1 MISNNAYYEL
11 FASYTVP
18 DHNRVG
24 YWVDLGANSKG
35 KVIKTYNENLKK
47 WVKVTDATSEDAVAP
62 FIGNNGNWWID
73 NRDTGINA
81 SGHSPYIGDNSNWFV
96 YSSERNEH
104 IDTGLPS
111 RGEAG
116 PKGDKGDKGKDAT
129 INGVGSIK
137 IEAGDNITIT
147 QSDDTLTIIGD
158 VQKPDLSNYATKT
171 EVTKLDNKLQDAVSS
186 VFRAKG
192 SVKTYNNLPVDKVS
206 IGDVYNVLDTGANY
220 VAISINPIT
229 WDKLSETVDLS
240 KFFNKNEIDSLL
252 STKVDKQEGKQLTT
266 EDFTTVLKR
275 KLEGLS
281 NYNDTEIR
289 NAIDSLE
296 SAFNTLVEGNATV
309 AIDTFNEI
317 VAFLK
322 NVENSQDLDSI
333 IAGINTTISKV
344 EAKIPDTNNFLSKD
358 GGTMNNTNLVGNL
371 NAELLNGY
379 SSDKFVNI
387 HNLINGTATDATTV
401 GLNTINQDY
410 LWTNTPYSDIATLM
424 DISYSPD
431 WRSLFFIS
439 PSTKRI
445 HTRFKSN
452 GDTWSNWKE
461 IAFTDGSVA
470 NADMLDGLHSNE
482 FLIKGPRV
490 YSKEDFDTKYR
501 FASMYSTDYMSPVDG
516 AYNYGQVL
524 SFVDN
529 CSTTQFYCPDNTG
542 LIYFRNKWGTD
553 SYGSENFANI
563 PWYEIITSKNIG
575 SQTVESAKKF
585 VPRYITNL
593 NTDGIDEF
601 FSSGFQPNNRP
612 SNNNYATGFT
622 VYNSELAHT
631 YQFTFD
637 TYGDVYTRYKNTT
650 DWQPWRRLAFTD
662 DPAAAANKLSTT
674 RYLWGQPF
682 DGSGDVYGDLKSM
695 DGYNFA
701 STTSNY
707 VLFGYGYAQNNKAV
721 YLDGSPIYFRYGTNH
736 NVGMILNSN
745 GNVGIGTTTPTVPL
759 HVMGKPIFH
768 TNAHF
773 GNAGAMHIQ
782 NDYTITGWDRAI
794 NIYYPNMGNGANA
807 NIHIG
812 AMDSEKN
819 GGYIAYHYA
828 GYNSD
833 NNCMKIGLYAVDDI
847 LNVTANRRVGI
858 NTTTPRDTLD
868 VNGNIKLNGEIRFK
882 EGERLDQYGNLR
894 FGEVS
899 DNWGIYNSSGSK
911 VFTVKNGDGHVGIGT
926 SHPEH
931 TLDVNGHAIFRKHI
945 VVKEDYH
952 IYMNTGKEGVYY
964 TGDGLYWHNAKNEYV
979 RSLIKV
985 NNSGYVGI
993 GINDPEYK
1001 LDVNG
1006 NVGVRGPMAVK
1017 GTIFMSLNTSLFM
1030 ADENVGIY
1038 LSDYGIHWHNSDN
1051 TWHSSIMTC
1060 DGSVIYLDKPL
1071 RIKSDVHLTDS
1082 DQINGTQ
1089 AGIALNYECGKAVN
1103 TTIWDGKGHHI
1114 MRVFGEDRRV
1124 AIGPAAIESPRGT
1137 LNVDGEVIFES
1148 SRFTTTS
1155 GRLDED
1161 YAYSHAI
1168 YGGYHGIDVCEF
1180 YENEFRF
1187 KSNGGAVTLLKLT
1200 SDDAFFNG
1208 VVHSS
1213 YSSFVG
1219 HWNDRERFRLIRDAE
1234 FNTWLQAAT
1243 DTTNEGG
1250 KLFMSG
1256 MYGAHLSEFNVL
1268 ATTSNFE
1275 GSIIAEGDVTA
1286 YSDIRLKNRIESV
1299 NNVLDTIDTLDV
1311 FRYTWK
1317 DREDKSI
1324 HIGVSAQQ
1332 VQAVYP
1338 EFVLTSSPEDGI
1350 DYLTVNYAALATC
1363 IAIQGIKELAKKGDE
1378 RDKRIAAL
1386 EEEVISL
1393 KEQLRYGNK

>member
-73 NRDTGINA
+73 NRDTGIHA
-81 SGHSPYIGDNSNWFV
+81 SGHSPYIGHNGNWFV
-96 YSSERNEH
+96 HSSERNEH

-116 PKGDKGDKGKDAT
+116 PKGDKGDKGNDAT

-171 EVTKLDNKLQDAVSS
+171 EVTNLNNKLQDAVSS

-192 SVKTYNNLPVDKVS
+192 SVKTYNNLPVDSVS
-206 IGDVYNVLDTGANY
+206 IGDVYNVSDTGANY

-240 KFFNKNEIDSLL
+240 KFFNKEEINSLL

-317 VAFLK
+317 VSFLK
-322 NVENSQDLDSI
+322 NIENSQDLDSI

-387 HNLINGTATDATTV
+387 HNLVNGTATDASTV
-401 GLNTINQDY
+401 GLNAINQDY
-410 LWTNTPYSDIATLM
+410 LWTNTPYSDIATLV

-439 PSTKRI
+439 PSTGRI
-445 HTRFKSN
+445 HTRFKYS
-452 GDTWSNWKE
+452 GDTWTNWKE

-470 NADMLDGLHSNE
+470 NADMLDGYHESAFLRYRGETGTDQESTLWHS
-482 FLIKGPRV
+482 LGIKQYTNALP
-490 YSKEDFDTKYR
+490 
-501 FASMYSTDYMSPVDG
+501 DG
-516 AYNYGQVL
+516 IGDVYNYGEVISL
-524 SFVDN
+524 PGDN
-529 CSTTQFYCPDNTG
+529 VRFDIYVSDVSTADHKKNG
-542 LIYFRNKWGTD
+542 IYVRSGWSSNK
-553 SYGSENFANI
+553 
-563 PWYEIITSKNIG
+563 
-575 SQTVESAKKF
+575 
-585 VPRYITNL
+585 
-593 NTDGIDEF
+593 
-601 FSSGFQPNNRP
+601 
-612 SNNNYATGFT
+612 
-622 VYNSELAHT
+622 
-631 YQFTFD
+631 
-637 TYGDVYTRYKNTT
+637 
-650 DWQPWRRLAFTD
+650 QPWRRLAFTD
-662 DPAAAANKLSTT
+662 DTVEVANKLSTT

-682 DGSGDVYGDLKSM
+682 DGSGDVYGDLKSI
-695 DGYNFA
+695 DDYNFV

-707 VLFGYGYAQNNKAV
+707 VLFGYGYAQNNKTV

-745 GNVGIGTTTPTVPL
+745 GRVGIGTSTPSSEL
-759 HVMGKPIFH
+759 HVVGRPIFNH
-768 TNAHF
+768 NEHH
-773 GNAGAMHIQ
+773 GDAGLMLIR
-782 NDYTITGWDRAI
+782 NDASFTGWDRAI
-794 NIYYPNMGNGANA
+794 FAHYPYLEAGAHVNF
-807 NIHIG
+807 HIG
-812 AMDSEKN
+812 KADSGKN
-819 GGYIAYHYA
+819 GGYISYYHA
-828 GYNSD
+828 GDSSD
-833 NNCMKIGLYAVDDI
+833 NNCMTIGLYATDDI

-858 NTTTPRDTLD
+858 NTITPRATLD
-868 VNGNIKLNGEIRFK
+868 VNGNIYIGKNGEIQFYDS
-882 EGERLDQYGNLR
+882 ERIDKNGNLR
-894 FGEVS
+894 FGEIS
-899 DNWGIYNSSGSK
+899 NNWGIFNSSGSK
-911 VFTVKNGDGHVGIGT
+911 LFTVMHSN
-926 SHPEH
+926 
-931 TLDVNGHAIFRKHI
+931 
-945 VVKEDYH
+945 
-952 IYMNTGKEGVYY
+952 
-964 TGDGLYWHNAKNEYV
+964 
-979 RSLIKV
+979 
-985 NNSGYVGI
+985 GYVGI
-993 GINDPEYK
+993 GIVEPEYK

-1017 GTIFMSLNTSLFM
+1017 GSIFMSLNTALFM
-1030 ADENVGIY
+1030 ADGNAGIY

-1060 DGSVIYLDKPL
+1060 DESTTTIYKPL
-1071 RIKSDVHLTDS
+1071 YIRSGVYLNGS
-1082 DQINGTQ
+1082 DQINGER
-1089 AGIALNYECGKAVN
+1089 GLALNFSCGEYVN
-1103 TTIWDGKGHHI
+1103 TSIWDGQENII
-1114 MRVFGEDRRV
+1114 MRVFGEGRRV
-1124 AIGPAAIESPRGT
+1124 AIGANAIGSPQGR
-1137 LNVDGEVIFES
+1137 LNVDGDVVFEN
-1148 SRFTTTS
+1148 SRFITTS
-1155 GRLDED
+1155 GFTDGE

-1180 YENEFRF
+1180 YENRFNFRN
-1187 KSNGGAVTLLKLT
+1187 NGGNIYLLQLTTDYASFYGAV
-1200 SDDAFFNG
+1200 
-1208 VVHSS
+1208 
-1213 YSSFVG
+1213 YSSRSAFVG
-1219 HWNDRERFRLIRDAE
+1219 SWGDKERFRLVRDGE
-1234 FNTWLQAAT
+1234 INTWLQAGT
-1243 DTTNEGG
+1243 DTTAENGR
-1250 KLFMSG
+1250 LYMSG
-1256 MYGAHLSEFNVL
+1256 LGGSLLHQFNVL
-1268 ATTSNFE
+1268 ATTSNFK

-1311 FRYTWK
+1311 FKYTWK
-1317 DREDKSI
+1317 DREDKSV

-1332 VQAVYP
+1332 VQTIYP
-1338 EFVLTSSPEDGI
+1338 EFVLASSSEDGT

>member
-104 IDTGLPS
+104 VDTGLPS

-116 PKGDKGDKGKDAT
+116 PKGDKGDKGNDAT

-147 QSDDTLTIIGD
+147 QSEDTLTIIGD

-192 SVKTYNNLPVDKVS
+192 SVKTYNNLPVDRVS
-206 IGDVYNVLDTGANY
+206 IGDVYNVSDTGANY

-379 SSDKFVNI
+379 SSDKFVSI
-387 HNLINGTATDATTV
+387 INHIKDSTTTDALTV

-410 LWTNTPYSDIATLM
+410 LWTNTPYSDIATLVDM
-424 DISYSPD
+424 SYSPD

-439 PSTKRI
+439 PSTGRI
-445 HTRFKSN
+445 HTRFKHN
-452 GDTWSNWKE
+452 GDTWTNWKE

-482 FLIKGPRV
+482 FIIKGPRV

-542 LIYFRNKWGTD
+542 LIYFRNSWGTD
-553 SYGSENFANI
+553 SKGSENFANI

-575 SQTVESAKKF
+575 SQTVANADMLDWCHADNF
-585 VPRYITNL
+585 VQYGVYP
-593 NTDGIDEF
+593 
-601 FSSGFQPNNRP
+601 SG
-612 SNNNYATGFT
+612 SNNNWSIQSGIYR
-622 VYNSELAHT
+622 T
-631 YQFTFD
+631 YDHLPNFPETPNTHGHFVLHANFD
-637 TYGDVYTRYKNTT
+637 TNTAAQLLLYGIYRDAVYYRRKVNQEWL
-650 DWQPWRRLAFTD
+650 DWKRLAFTTD
-662 DPAAAANKLSTT
+662 TVAAANKLSTI
-674 RYLWGQPF
+674 RYLWGRPF
-682 DGSGDVYGDLKSM
+682 DGSGDVKGIIRGVQYVSFETYDYEGGSA
-695 DGYNFA
+695 GY
-701 STTSNY
+701 
-707 VLFGYGYAQNNKAV
+707 VGRG
-721 YLDGSPIYFRYGTNH
+721 GTN
-736 NVGMILNSN
+736 SN
-745 GNVGIGTTTPTVPL
+745 DLSITTYGENYIEFSTKSTERMRITKDGFVGIGTLTPVSEL
-759 HVMGKPIFH
+759 HVIGKSIFYSNEH
-768 TNAHF
+768 Y
-773 GNAGAMHIQ
+773 GNDGTIRVQ
-782 NDYTITGWDRAI
+782 NDYAVTGWAKVI
-794 NIYYPNMGNGANA
+794 NACCPYMCNGANA
-807 NIHIG
+807 VIQIG
-812 AMDSEKN
+812 ASDSEKN

-828 GYNSD
+828 GYKSD
-833 NNCMKIGLYAVDDI
+833 NNYMKIGLTAVDDI

-858 NTTTPRDTLD
+858 NTTTP
-868 VNGNIKLNGEIRFK
+868 
-882 EGERLDQYGNLR
+882 Q
-894 FGEVS
+894 
-899 DNWGIYNSSGSK
+899 
-911 VFTVKNGDGHVGIGT
+911 
-926 SHPEH
+926 
-931 TLDVNGHAIFRKHI
+931 
-945 VVKEDYH
+945 
-952 IYMNTGKEGVYY
+952 
-964 TGDGLYWHNAKNEYV
+964 
-979 RSLIKV
+979 
-985 NNSGYVGI
+985 
-993 GINDPEYK
+993 
-1001 LDVNG
+1001 
-1006 NVGVRGPMAVK
+1006 
-1017 GTIFMSLNTSLFM
+1017 
-1030 ADENVGIY
+1030 
-1038 LSDYGIHWHNSDN
+1038 
-1051 TWHSSIMTC
+1051 
-1060 DGSVIYLDKPL
+1060 
-1071 RIKSDVHLTDS
+1071 
-1082 DQINGTQ
+1082 
-1089 AGIALNYECGKAVN
+1089 
-1103 TTIWDGKGHHI
+1103 
-1114 MRVFGEDRRV
+1114 
-1124 AIGPAAIESPRGT
+1124 GT
-1137 LNVDGEVIFES
+1137 LNVDGDVVFEN
-1148 SRFTTTS
+1148 SRFITTS
-1155 GRLDED
+1155 GFTDGD

-1187 KSNGGAVTLLKLT
+1187 KTNGGDITSFTLNRYYA
-1200 SDDAFFNG
+1200 DFNG
-1208 VVHSS
+1208 TVRTYNCDFTGV
-1213 YSSFVG
+1213 
-1219 HWNDRERFRLIRDAE
+1219 HWNGNTRFRLIRDGE
-1234 FNTWLQAAT
+1234 SSTWLQAGT
-1243 DTTNEGG
+1243 DTTAENGD
-1250 KLFMSG
+1250 LYMSG
-1256 MYGAHLSEFNVL
+1256 LHGNLLRQFNVW
-1268 ATTSNFE
+1268 TSVSKFK

-1317 DREDKSI
+1317 DREDKSV

-1332 VQAVYP
+1332 VQNIYP
-1338 EFVLTSSPEDGI
+1338 EFVLTSSSEDGA

-1363 IAIQGIKELAKKGDE
+1363 VAIQGIKELAKKGDE

>member
-116 PKGDKGDKGKDAT
+116 PKGDKGDKGNDAT

-379 SSDKFVNI
+379 SNDKFVNI

-410 LWTNTPYSDIATLM
+410 LWTNTPYGDIATLV

-439 PSTKRI
+439 PSTGKI
-445 HTRFKSN
+445 HTRFKHN
-452 GDTWSNWKE
+452 GDTWTNWKE

-470 NADMLDGLHSNE
+470 NADMLDGYHESA
-482 FLIKGPRV
+482 FLRYRGETSTAQESTLWNSLGIKQYINALP
-490 YSKEDFDTKYR
+490 
-501 FASMYSTDYMSPVDG
+501 DG
-516 AYNYGQVL
+516 LEGVYNYGEVISLPGSSVRFDMYVAHL
-524 SFVDN
+524 S
-529 CSTTQFYCPDNTG
+529 
-542 LIYFRNKWGTD
+542 TD
-553 SYGSENFANI
+553 AADYEHGIWVRSG
-563 PWYEIITSKNIG
+563 WYDD
-575 SQTVESAKKF
+575 KK
-585 VPRYITNL
+585 
-593 NTDGIDEF
+593 
-601 FSSGFQPNNRP
+601 
-612 SNNNYATGFT
+612 
-622 VYNSELAHT
+622 
-631 YQFTFD
+631 
-637 TYGDVYTRYKNTT
+637 
-650 DWQPWRRLAFTD
+650 PWRRLAFTHD
-662 DPAAAANKLSTT
+662 TVAAANKLSTT

-682 DGSGDVYGDLKSM
+682 DGSGDVNGNITIKMGDSLVYET
-695 DGYNFA
+695 YN
-701 STTSNY
+701 
-707 VLFGYGYAQNNKAV
+707 GGYATNYISIQTPENQEIGGIGFYGVENILK
-721 YLDGSPIYFRYGTNH
+721 YYYFGHDY
-736 NVGMILNSN
+736 SN
-745 GNVGIGTTTPTVPL
+745 PLVAITTEGRVGIGTTIPQE
-759 HVMGKPIFH
+759 
-768 TNAHF
+768 A
-773 GNAGAMHIQ
+773 
-782 NDYTITGWDRAI
+782 
-794 NIYYPNMGNGANA
+794 
-807 NIHIG
+807 
-812 AMDSEKN
+812 
-819 GGYIAYHYA
+819 
-828 GYNSD
+828 
-833 NNCMKIGLYAVDDI
+833 
-847 LNVTANRRVGI
+847 
-858 NTTTPRDTLD
+858 LD

-882 EGERLDQYGNLR
+882 EGERFDQYGN
-894 FGEVS
+894 FHFDEKS
-899 DNWGIYNSSGSK
+899 ASWGIYSSGGALLMHVEQSS
-911 VFTVKNGDGHVGIGT
+911 GRVGIQTATPRG
-926 SHPEH
+926 
-931 TLDVNGHAIFRKHI
+931 TLDVNGTAAFSSNLYLFNNRNIFI
-945 VVKEDYH
+945 NAD
-952 IYMNTGKEGVYY
+952 GEGVYINKN
-964 TGDGLYWHNAKNEYV
+964 GLYWHNANNEYV
-979 RSLIKV
+979 RHLIEFDS
-985 NNSGYVGI
+985 SGNATLRKE
-993 GINDPEYK
+993 IN
-1001 LDVNG
+1001 
-1006 NVGVRGPMAVK
+1006 M
-1017 GTIFMSLNTSLFM
+1017 
-1030 ADENVGIY
+1030 
-1038 LSDYGIHWHNSDN
+1038 
-1051 TWHSSIMTC
+1051 
-1060 DGSVIYLDKPL
+1060 DG
-1071 RIKSDVHLTDS
+1071 S
-1082 DQINGTQ
+1082 DQINGKCC
-1089 AGIALNYECGKAVN
+1089 GIALNYNCGKYVN
-1103 TTIWDGKGHHI
+1103 TSIWDGQEHII
-1114 MRVFGEDRRV
+1114 MRVFGEGRQV
-1124 AIGPAAIESPRGT
+1124 AIGPAAIESPRGI
-1137 LNVDGEVIFES
+1137 LNVDGEVIFER

-1155 GRLDED
+1155 GFVDGD

-1180 YENEFRF
+1180 YEENF
-1187 KSNGGAVTLLKLT
+1187 KFKGNGGGTTILDLT
-1200 SDDAFFNG
+1200 AANAIFNG
-1208 VVHSS
+1208 IIQTHSCQ
-1213 YSSFVG
+1213 YLGKFNG
-1219 HWNDRERFRLIRDAE
+1219 RPRFWLGRDGDT
-1234 FNTWLQAAT
+1234 NTWLQAAT

-1256 MYGAHLSEFNVL
+1256 YNGTTLSEFRIYASK
-1268 ATTSNFE
+1268 ATCK

-1338 EFVLTSSPEDGI
+1338 EFVLTSSPEDGT